1 MGRFTTNTCTLLQY
15 AQRMT
20 PIAAD
25 VGGAWMRTARVL
37 ERRGFLTIVPSELT
51 PGARKVHG
59 VRLTPAGR
67 EAVAHP
73 ERAKRYRW

>member
-1 MGRFTTNTCTLLQY
+1 
-15 AQRMT
+15 
-20 PIAAD
+20 
-25 VGGAWMRTARVL
+25 MRTARVL

-59 VRLTPAGR
+59 VRLTPAGH

-73 ERAKRYRW
+73 ERAKRCRW